1 MMSYRK
7 REECVCNCLTAW
19 GQAVRCVLEYGMLGD
34 GFAEHVQR
42 QSQTLTM
49 GERDEGEYGVLSI
62 GFAVSALRAVWERRA
77 LFNGEKLPGEDVGV
91 FYLDEVKVLSEC
103 MVGET

>member
-1 MMSYRK
+1 MRFVSELRAEMTLQLWGERSIKYRLGGIGAS
-7 REECVCNCLTAW
+7 RSMGCAVRAGSAW
-19 GQAVRCVLEYGMLGD
+19 GG
-34 GFAEHVQR
+34 
-42 QSQTLTM
+42 
-49 GERDEGEYGVLSI
+49 
-62 GFAVSALRAVWERRA
+62 WRA